1 MSVMFMTLDV
11 PATFNE
17 ISIYTHHF
25 FIGEI
30 SWRLSLFSHGWS
42 QTSGFMPVVGR
53 TQGAVAMLAAAPHG
67 VTPGGLVEIN
77 KWSLMYVE

>member
-1 MSVMFMTLDV
+1 MILDES
-11 PATFNE
+11 AMFNE

-30 SWRLSLFSHGWS
+30 SWRLPLFSHGWS

-53 TQGAVAMLAAAPHG
+53 TQGAVAMLATAPYG
-67 VTPGGLVEIN
+67 VTPGGLEEIN
-77 KWSLMYVE
+77 KWSLT